1 MIAYIYISY
10 NLKTEIISTTVA
22 SALPTITVT
31 LNTTTT
37 TATHILASIDDTTIT
52 AIAAITVSPLSA
64 RD

>member
-31 LNTTTT
+31 LNTITT

>member
-1 MIAYIYISY
+1 MISI
-10 NLKTEIISTTVA
+10 TVA

-37 TATHILASIDDTTIT
+37 TATHIIASIDDTTIT